1 VQIAGLHHVAINVA
15 DVDEAVDFYRTVLGF
30 SVIES
35 RPDFGFPGA
44 WLQAGAN
51 QVHLILAPEGF
62 EPDRAQHYALQI
74 DDADAWA
81 AHLDELGVQHRRS
94 PYRAGAGQQIVVKDP
109 TGNRIELNQPDRV
122 PASA

>member
-1 VQIAGLHHVAINVA
+1 VQIAGLHHVAINVN
-15 DVDEAVDFYRTVLGF
+15 DVDEAIDFYRDVLGF
-30 SVIES
+30 SIIES

-51 QVHLILAPEGF
+51 QVHLILAPDGF
-62 EPDRAQHYALQI
+62 VPDRAQHYALQV

-81 AHLDELGVQHRRS
+81 DHLDQLGVQHRRS

-109 TGNRIELNQPDRV
+109 TGNRIELNQPDQ
-122 PASA
+122 A